1 MVFTDPLFLFVFLPL
16 ALLAFH
22 GVRLLIGG
30 TAALSVAV
38 LASLVFYGWW
48 NPPYLL
54 LLGGSVAFNY
64 WMAVRL
70 AAKPCGK
77 RLALAVGVNL
87 ALLGYFKYRNFFV
100 ENLGLLTGNEWS
112 LGAVFVPL
120 AISFY
125 TFEQIALLVDI
136 ADGQS
141 ERPKFLDFALY
152 VVLFPH
158 LIAGPIV
165 LFRELDH
172 QFAKLRGGGFAGLA
186 HFGPGLV
193 VFLTG
198 LFKKVALAD
207 NLAPYVDT
215 AFAKAHTLSLVEAW
229 TAALGYGLQ
238 LYFDFSG
245 YSEMAV
251 GLGLMLGFVLPINF
265 DTPYRATSMIDF
277 WKRWHMTM
285 TRFFTLYVYSPL
297 ALAWGRLAM
306 ERGLGR
312 WRAFGVAVV
321 APTMVTFLL
330 SGLWH
335 GAGWNYVLFGAVNGV
350 GLVVNHAWKQ
360 AKLPKLPWGLGWL
373 LTMALVAVS
382 FVYFR
387 AVSLDQAHAIL
398 GAMVSPSAFLLPN
411 WLAGLADRLHLP
423 WTTLSLFS
431 SGTFTLKMAGW
442 MAVMGVLSVTLPNWS
457 KTWAKLR
464 PGWRLAF
471 VAAAMVWL
479 VGTWLGEPRTFIYF
493 QF

>member
-1 MVFTDPLFLFVFLPL
+1 MVFTDPLFLFGFLPL
-16 ALLAFH
+16 VLLAFH
-22 GVRLLIGG
+22 ATRLLVSGQ
-30 TAALSVAV
+30 AALVV
-38 LASLVFYGWW
+38 IIGASLVFYGWW

-54 LLGGSVAFNY
+54 LLAGSVAFNY
-64 WMAVRL
+64 RMAVRL
-70 AAKPCGK
+70 ADNPSGK
-77 RLALAVGVNL
+77 RLALAIAVNL
-87 ALLGYFKYRNFFV
+87 CLLGYFKYRGFFL
-100 ENLGLLTGNEWS
+100 ENAGLLVGEDWS

-136 ADGQS
+136 ADGKS
-141 ERPKFLDFALY
+141 KRPRFLDFALY

-172 QFAKLRGGGFAGLA
+172 QFAKLRDGGFAGLT
-186 HFGPGLV
+186 HFGPGMV
-193 VFLTG
+193 VFIAG

-215 AFAKAHTLSLVEAW
+215 AFTGHSLSMLEAW
-229 TAALGYGLQ
+229 AAAIGYGLQ

-245 YSEMAV
+245 YSDMAV
-251 GLGLMLGFVLPINF
+251 GLGLMLGFALPINF
-265 DTPYRATSMIDF
+265 DTPYRAVSMLDF

-297 ALAWGRLAM
+297 ALSWGRAAM
-306 ERGLGR
+306 VRDFGR
-312 WRAFGVAVV
+312 WKTFAMAVL

-335 GAGWNYVLFGAVNGV
+335 GAGWNYVMFGAVNGI
-350 GLVVNHAWKQ
+350 GLVGNHAWRQ
-360 AKLPKLPWGLGWL
+360 AKLPSPPRLLGWAM
-373 LTMALVAVS
+373 TMALVAVS

-387 AVSLDQAHAIL
+387 SGSLDQAHQIL
-398 GAMVSPSAFLLPN
+398 AAMVSPSAFILPN
-411 WLAGLADRLHLP
+411 WLSAQADALHLP
-423 WTTLSLFS
+423 WTTLVVFS
-431 SGTFTLKMAGW
+431 SGTFTAKMGLW
-442 MAVMGVLSVTLPNWS
+442 IMVLGILSVTMPNWS
-457 KTWAKLR
+457 KHWPKLQPR
-464 PGWRLAF
+464 TRLAL
-471 VAAAMVWL
+471 ATAAMVWL